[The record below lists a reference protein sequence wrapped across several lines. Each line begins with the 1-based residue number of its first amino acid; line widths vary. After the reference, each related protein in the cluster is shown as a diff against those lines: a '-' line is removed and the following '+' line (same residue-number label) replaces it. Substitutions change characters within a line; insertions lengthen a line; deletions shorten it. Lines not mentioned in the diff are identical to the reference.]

1 MIHPTIE
8 IVNFE
13 IMEDARQPKT
23 NRELML
29 QIGQQVRTLS
39 ESINR
44 LTMQIEKIEEQK
56 IKIILEE
63 IDSIKQWRSEWN
75 GTWKFWIIIGGASAI
90 ILGILNFL
98 K

>member
-44 LTMQIEKIEEQK
+44 LTSQIEKIEEQK
-56 IKIILEE
+56 IKIIIEE

>member
-29 QIGQQVRTLS
+29 QIGQQVKTLS
-39 ESINR
+39 DSINR
-44 LTMQIEKIEEQK
+44 LTMQIEKIEEHK
-56 IKIILEE
+56 IKIIVEDV
-63 IDSIKQWRSEWN
+63 DSLKQWRSEWN

>member
-44 LTMQIEKIEEQK
+44 LTSQIEKIEEQK